1 MSKTR
6 ALTVALVVLVL
17 GAAACAS
24 TGNTP
29 RRDYDV
35 ITAEELAALTTAN
48 TLWDVVNQLRPRWFS
63 VRSGR
68 SLGGSETARVVVF
81 QDESVFLGDPGVL
94 RQFRPDAVDHLRY
107 LDAATASAS
116 LPGLGGRHVAGA
128 IILMTRPP
136 DDM

>member
-6 ALTVALVVLVL
+6 GMAVALVMLIL
-17 GAAACAS
+17 AAACAS
-24 TGNTP
+24 TGNTT
-29 RRDYDV
+29 RRDYNV
-35 ITAEELAALTTAN
+35 ITAEEMEAIGTAN

-68 SLGGSETARVVVF
+68 SLGGSEPATVVVF
-81 QDESVFLGDPGVL
+81 QDESIFLGGTDVL
-94 RQFRPDAVDHLRY
+94 RQFRPDAAQSLRY

-128 IILMTRPP
+128 ILIMTSSP
-136 DDM
+136 DEG